1 MKKKVYFVLSH
12 LRAGGSER
20 VFWILAQY
28 FDKSVYDVSLV
39 LLDSRDPFFS
49 TDLEGVRIV
58 NLNSIRASHSF
69 FKLSKLI
76 KEEKPYAVFTTGGH
90 INTLLSCISIFV
102 PIPKLIGRESNVMD
116 IMSKLGGFRDRFW
129 DLFVRATYKRI
140 NIGVCQ
146 SQEIRRSLANHYR
159 VPESKLVVIP
169 NPVISTAALAAKKA
183 QADKK
188 IILIARLAV
197 EKGVI
202 RLLKIWKDLPE
213 NYCLTIAGEGPL
225 KEAIHQEIQYLH
237 LTERVQLVG
246 LVSEISDLIASH
258 DLMVLPS
265 ITEGFPNVV
274 LESLATGIPV
284 VAFDVSGVKAILRND
299 FNGYIIDQ
307 NDLESF
313 RQHILIACERHWDH
327 KAIKTD
333 VISRFGVNQVVKQ
346 YEALL

>member
-159 VPESKLVVIP
+159 VPERKLVVIP

-183 QADKK
+183 QAVTYK
-188 IILIARLAV
+188 L
-197 EKGVI
+197 
-202 RLLKIWKDLPE
+202 
-213 NYCLTIAGEGPL
+213 
-225 KEAIHQEIQYLH
+225 
-237 LTERVQLVG
+237 
-246 LVSEISDLIASH
+246 
-258 DLMVLPS
+258 
-265 ITEGFPNVV
+265 
-274 LESLATGIPV
+274 
-284 VAFDVSGVKAILRND
+284 
-299 FNGYIIDQ
+299 
-307 NDLESF
+307 
-313 RQHILIACERHWDH
+313 
-327 KAIKTD
+327 
-333 VISRFGVNQVVKQ
+333 
-346 YEALL
+346 